1 MNNREFYD
9 KVFGRSP
16 IFDLF
21 MSEGGVTD
29 DEFFMWDFAGPDSDT
44 IVVQENPETFEHR
57 DRNIKYRNIKSL
69 EE

>member
-1 MNNREFYD
+1 MNEWQRWVDDMLYN
-9 KVFGRSP
+9 RSP

-29 DEFFMWDFAGPDSDT
+29 DEFFSWDFADPKLDT

-57 DRNIKYRNIKSL
+57 NRNIKSL

>member
-1 MNNREFYD
+1 
-9 KVFGRSP
+9 
-16 IFDLF
+16 
-21 MSEGGVTD
+21 MSSWDEWIRVVLEESYKPSAFASSYFSWD
-29 DEFFMWDFAGPDSDT
+29 DEPET